1 VTAGG
6 GFGPV
11 GYAHPAYARALA
23 EFGRP
28 IALDASRGWLLERPI
43 PGTEERDAIGPYP
56 LFACGDW
63 PALRADLDSLAGR
76 LVSVTLVTDPFGAYD
91 EALLKSIFD
100 VVRRFKK
107 HFVVDL
113 AESDRAVASKHHR
126 YYARRALREL
136 RVEVSTKP
144 EAHVE
149 EWTRLY
155 SGLIARHGIE
165 GIRSF
170 SAAAFDAQMRVPGV
184 VLFRALHGET
194 VVGEHLWYAP
204 SRPEGSIC
212 LEDSEGNSGGVAY
225 SHLAATTESGYSLGA
240 AYALHWAALEHFR
253 GRLRWLDLGGG
264 AGIGEAQARDG
275 LTEFKAGWATGSRLA
290 YLCGRILSPE
300 RYGSL
305 TRAATGRL
313 AAGRNSVD
321 YFPAYRAG
329 EYG

>member
-1 VTAGG
+1 
-6 GFGPV
+6 V
-11 GYAHPAYARALA
+11 GYAHPAYAAPLLSSA
-23 EFGRP
+23 
-28 IALDASRGWLLERPI
+28 ADSLDASRGWLLERPI
-43 PGTEERDAIGPYP
+43 PRTEERDAIGPYP

-194 VVGEHLWYAP
+194 VVGSISVTRHRGRKARSA
-204 SRPEGSIC
+204 SRIRKETPAVS
-212 LEDSEGNSGGVAY
+212 AY
-225 SHLAATTESGYSLGA
+225 SHLAARPRAATRLARRTRSL
-240 AYALHWAALEHFR
+240 
-253 GRLRWLDLGGG
+253 GG
-264 AGIGEAQARDG
+264 AGALPRPPP
-275 LTEFKAGWATGSRLA
+275 LA
-290 YLCGRILSPE
+290 
-300 RYGSL
+300 
-305 TRAATGRL
+305 
-313 AAGRNSVD
+313 
-321 YFPAYRAG
+321 
-329 EYG
+329 